1 MKKRE
6 AINTLKELVQIAGPD
21 RLRALFSKYHLKANL
36 NVSGVITG
44 VELHGKPFFADFA
57 KMVADAQRAVVGFDT
72 TTGQDLG
79 IPAGPTSSID
89 DAPTGSGID
98 WKDIYGASLQGIQTI
113 ANVWSTIWGGGS
125 SDSTTVVQPGANTP
139 YYIVQPNATSGS
151 GSNTVL
157 WVVGGAVALILIVVV
172 IFLAM
177 KK

>member
-1 MKKRE
+1 MNKRE
-6 AINTLKELVQIAGPD
+6 AINSLKDLVQIAGPD

-57 KMVADAQRAVVGFDT
+57 KMVADAQRAVVRTTDT
-72 TTGQDLG
+72 DLSLG

-89 DAPTGSGID
+89 DAPTGGGVD

-113 ANVWSTIWGGGS
+113 ANVWNTIWGSGGS
-125 SDSTTVVQPGANTP
+125 SDSTTVVQPGTNTP
-139 YYIVQPNATSGS
+139 YYIVQPNANSGS

>member
-1 MKKRE
+1 MNKRE
-6 AINTLKELVQIAGPD
+6 AINRLKDLVQIAGPD

-57 KMVADAQRAVVGFDT
+57 KMVADAQRTVVGFDT

-79 IPAGPTSSID
+79 IQAGPTSSID
-89 DAPTGSGID
+89 DAPTGGGTDWNSIFGWVNTLFNTGINAYNA
-98 WKDIYGASLQGIQTI
+98 IS
-113 ANVWSTIWGGGS
+113 GGGS
-125 SDSTTVVQPGANTP
+125 SGSTTVVQPGANTP
-139 YYIVQPNATSGS
+139 IIVQPNANSGS
-151 GSNTVL
+151 GSNTAL